1 MDEFVAALPGGVRAL
16 VVRGE
21 AGIGKTALWRAG
33 VARCRREGFHVL
45 VTRPAEEEMR
55 LPLVGLVDLLEHVA
69 VDPVALEPGGSPL
82 VRGRA
87 VLEALQRM
95 TRDAP
100 AVLAIDDLQWL
111 D

>member
-1 MDEFVAALPGGVRAL
+1 MAEVGGALPGGARAR
-16 VVRGE
+16 VGRG
-21 AGIGKTALWRAG
+21 AARIGKAGLWRAG

-100 AVLAIDDLQWL
+100 A
-111 D
+111 